1 MSSCIL
7 EVKELS
13 CNIDGKNILKNINLK
28 VKVGEIIGIIGPNG
42 SGKTTLLKS
51 LNGINEDIEGSIYI
65 KEKEIR
71 KYGKKDLAKYIS
83 FMNQN
88 SNIGF
93 DFPCIDIVTLGRYPY
108 LKRFQEYSKED
119 IKKAEYYMEQTNTLK
134 FRNRMITELSGGER
148 QRVLFA
154 KTLTQESEIILLDEP
169 TASLDM
175 KYEEEMF
182 TIMSK
187 LKAKNKSVI
196 VIAHNLRVAI
206 KYCTRLIMMSEGEI
220 VADGSP
226 EMVITEENLRN
237 IYGIKAKVY
246 RNKYN
251 EQIDFCII

>member
-108 LKRFQEYSKED
+108 LKRFQEYSRED

-196 VIAHNLRVAI
+196 VIVHNLRVAI

>member
-1 MSSCIL
+1 MSNCIL
-7 EVKELS
+7 EVKNLT
-13 CNIDGKNILKNINLK
+13 CNIDGKSILKGIDLK
-28 VKVGEIIGIIGPNG
+28 VKAGEIIGIIGPNG
-42 SGKTTLLKS
+42 SGKTTFLKS
-51 LNGINEDIEGSIYI
+51 LNGINEDVTGSIYI
-65 KEKEIR
+65 NGRDIK
-71 KYGKKDLAKYIS
+71 KYTKKDLAKYVA

-134 FRNRMITELSGGER
+134 FRDRMITELSGGER

-187 LKAKNKSVI
+187 LRFKNKSMI
-196 VIAHNLRVAI
+196 VIIHNLRVAI
-206 KYCTRLIMMSEGEI
+206 KYCTRLVMMSEGKI
-220 VADGSP
+220 VADGPP
-226 EMVITEENLRN
+226 EVVITEKNLKK
-237 IYGIKAKVY
+237 IYGVVAKVY
-246 RNKYN
+246 KNKYN
-251 EQIDFCII
+251 DQIDFCIM